1 MQSKGAIKLVAIL
14 IALACI
20 YQLSFTWATR
30 NQEKKAKVYAAA
42 AVEAEKVS
50 PAFALVP
57 ELEKSFYLDSLN
69 LAKERFYLD
78 SITAEKVFL
87 GFTYKQI
94 KEKEINLGLDLRGGM
109 NVMLE
114 VKVYDLVN
122 ALSGYNKDPLFAQ
135 AMNQAQA
142 NMANSR
148 TDFITLFAQEWDKV
162 APGKRLSSI
171 FGTYEMKDRI
181 TAESTNAEVIDVI
194 REEAESAISNSFNV
208 LRNRIDRFGV
218 TQPNIQKLGNSG
230 RILVE
235 LPGVKDPERV
245 RKLLQGTASL
255 EFWETYENKEIYQYL
270 AEADNAIKNLM
281 DETSVMPAVSDS
293 AIAKD
298 TTATA
303 VSDSAKVAQ
312 ELLAGITTD
321 SLSMDEAAIAKQNPL
336 FYLLNPNVAQGQL
349 MQGACIGRAH
359 YRDTAKIG
367 SWLRL
372 PQIQAIFPADMK
384 PMWSVKAIDQ
394 SNTIFE
400 LVAIKAN
407 TRDGRA
413 PLDGGVIT
421 DARRAFG
428 NNSAV
433 PEVSMTMNAEGARVW
448 ATMTAN
454 NVGRQIAI
462 VLDGM
467 VYSYPVVN
475 GEIPGGQSSIS
486 GNFTIEEADD
496 LANVLKS
503 GKLPAPAKIVQDT
516 VVGPSLG
523 SESINA
529 GLISFVIAFLL
540 VLVYMILF
548 YNGAG
553 MVANIALLSNVLFLF
568 GALTSFGAVLTLPG
582 IAGIVLTLGMAVDAN
597 VIIYERIKE
606 ELRAG
611 KGLGLA
617 IADGY
622 KNAYSAIIDGNLTT
636 IITGIVLAVFGSGPV
651 QGFATTLV
659 IGIITSLITSIFVS
673 RLIFE
678 WRLKRKK
685 NITFDNKYTRNI
697 LQNTKVDFVSIRKYA
712 YIFSVSAMIIGG
724 GFIVVKGFSYG
735 VDFTGGRTYVV
746 RFDKEVST
754 EDVRAAVLAEFQEGI
769 EVKQFGGANQ
779 MKITTKFM
787 IENDDPETDKLV
799 DGKLYNALNG
809 LYAAAI
815 SYDEFTSTT
824 DNPNG
829 IIQSEKVG
837 PTIADDIKRDAMIA
851 IAFALLAIFLYIA
864 ARFRNWS
871 WGSGGVIAL
880 AHDAVFTMG
889 FFSIFTGILPFSLD
903 VDQTFIAAIL
913 TIIGYSINDTVII
926 FDRIREY
933 RTLYPKRDL
942 RTNINEALNSTLAR
956 TMNTAGTTLVVMIAI
971 AIFGGEVI
979 RGFSVALIIGI
990 VIGTYSSIFI
1000 ASNVVYDI
1008 VSKREAKAKAKEL
1021 KK

>member
-30 NQEKKAKVYAAA
+30 NQEKKAKVYAVA
-42 AVEAEKVS
+42 AVEAERVS
-50 PAFALVP
+50 PAFALVS
-57 ELEKSFYLDSLN
+57 ELEKPFYLDSLR

-122 ALSGYNKDPLFAQ
+122 ALSGYHKDPLFAQ

-270 AEADNAIKNLM
+270 AEADNSIKNMLA
-281 DETSVMPAVSDS
+281 DVEAVTPVQE
-293 AIAKD
+293 D
-298 TTATA
+298 TTAVA
-303 VSDSAKVAQ
+303 AEVSDSAKVAQ
-312 ELLAGITTD
+312 ELIAGITTD
-321 SLSMDEAAIAKQNPL
+321 SLSMDEAAVAKQNPL
-336 FYLLNPNVAQGQL
+336 FFLLNPNVSQGQL
-349 MQGACIGRAH
+349 LPGACIGRAH

-367 SWLRL
+367 TWLRL
-372 PQIQAIFPADMK
+372 PQIQAIFPADLR
-384 PMWSVKAIDQ
+384 PMWSVKPIDA
-394 SNTIFE
+394 SNTFFE

-413 PLDGGVIT
+413 PLDGGVVT

-433 PEVSMTMNAEGARVW
+433 PEVSMAMNAEGARIW

-454 NVGRQIAI
+454 NIGRQIAI

-486 GNFTIEEADD
+486 GHFTIEEADD

-523 SESINA
+523 AESINA
-529 GLISFVIAFLL
+529 GMISFILAFIL
-540 VLVYMILF
+540 VLLYMGVF
-548 YNGAG
+548 YSTAG
-553 MVANIALLSNVLFLF
+553 W
-568 GALTSFGAVLTLPG
+568 
-582 IAGIVLTLGMAVDAN
+582 
-597 VIIYERIKE
+597 
-606 ELRAG
+606 
-611 KGLGLA
+611 
-617 IADGY
+617 IAD
-622 KNAYSAIIDGNLTT
+622 
-636 IITGIVLAVFGSGPV
+636 
-651 QGFATTLV
+651 
-659 IGIITSLITSIFVS
+659 
-673 RLIFE
+673 
-678 WRLKRKK
+678 
-685 NITFDNKYTRNI
+685 
-697 LQNTKVDFVSIRKYA
+697 
-712 YIFSVSAMIIGG
+712 
-724 GFIVVKGFSYG
+724 
-735 VDFTGGRTYVV
+735 
-746 RFDKEVST
+746 
-754 EDVRAAVLAEFQEGI
+754 
-769 EVKQFGGANQ
+769 
-779 MKITTKFM
+779 
-787 IENDDPETDKLV
+787 
-799 DGKLYNALNG
+799 
-809 LYAAAI
+809 
-815 SYDEFTSTT
+815 
-824 DNPNG
+824 
-829 IIQSEKVG
+829 
-837 PTIADDIKRDAMIA
+837 
-851 IAFALLAIFLYIA
+851 
-864 ARFRNWS
+864 
-871 WGSGGVIAL
+871 
-880 AHDAVFTMG
+880 
-889 FFSIFTGILPFSLD
+889 
-903 VDQTFIAAIL
+903 
-913 TIIGYSINDTVII
+913 
-926 FDRIREY
+926 
-933 RTLYPKRDL
+933 
-942 RTNINEALNSTLAR
+942 
-956 TMNTAGTTLVVMIAI
+956 
-971 AIFGGEVI
+971 
-979 RGFSVALIIGI
+979 
-990 VIGTYSSIFI
+990 
-1000 ASNVVYDI
+1000 
-1008 VSKREAKAKAKEL
+1008 
-1021 KK
+1021 

>member
-30 NQEKKAKVYAAA
+30 NQEKKAKVYAVA

-50 PAFALVP
+50 PAFAAIP
-57 ELEKSFYLDSLN
+57 ELERPFYLDSLR

-87 GFTYKQI
+87 GFTYKQV

-122 ALSGYNKDPLFAQ
+122 ALSNYNTNPLFAQ

-162 APGKRLSSI
+162 APGQRLSQI
-171 FGTYEMKDRI
+171 FGTYEMRDRI
-181 TAESTNAEVIDVI
+181 KPETSNSEVIDVI

-270 AEADNAIKNLM
+270 AEADSYIRNMLA
-281 DETSVMPAVSDS
+281 DEEAAPVQLSDTTAEVSDS
-293 AIAKD
+293 ARVAK
-298 TTATA
+298 
-303 VSDSAKVAQ
+303 
-312 ELLAGITTD
+312 ELIAGIATD
-321 SLSMDEAAIAKQNPL
+321 SLSRDEVAIAKQNPL
-336 FYLLNPNVAQGQL
+336 FFLLNPSVAQGQL
-349 MQGACIGRAH
+349 MPGACIGRAH

-367 SWLRL
+367 TWLRM
-372 PQIQAIFPADMK
+372 PQIQAIFPADMRA
-384 PMWSVKAIDQ
+384 MWSVKPIDA

-400 LVAIKAN
+400 LVAIKSN

-413 PLDGGVIT
+413 PLDGGVVT
-421 DARRAFG
+421 DARRSFG

-433 PEVSMTMNAEGARVW
+433 PEVSMSMNAEGARIW

-454 NVGRQIAI
+454 NIGRQIAI

-553 MVANIALLSNVLFLF
+553 LVANIALLSNVLFLF

-617 IADGY
+617 ISDGY

-673 RLIFE
+673 RLIFD

-685 NITFDNKYTRNI
+685 NITFDNNITRNF
-697 LQNTKVDFVSIRKYA
+697 LQNTKIDFISMRKYA
-712 YIFSVSAMIIGG
+712 YIFSIAVTVIGL
-724 GFIVVKGFSYG
+724 GFILTKGFSYG

-746 RFDKEVST
+746 RFDQEVST
-754 EDVRAAVLAEFQEGI
+754 ESVRAAVLAEFEEGI
-769 EVKQFGGANQ
+769 EVKQFGGGNQ
-779 MKITTKFM
+779 MKVTTKYM
-787 IENDDPETDKLV
+787 IDSEDPETDNIV
-799 DGKLYNALNG
+799 DTKLYNALNG
-809 LYAAAI
+809 LYANGI
-815 SYDEFTSTT
+815 SYEEFTSTT

-837 PTIADDIKRDAMIA
+837 PTIADDIKRDAVIA
-851 IAFALLAIFLYIA
+851 IVFALFAIFLYIA

-871 WGSGGVIAL
+871 WGTGGVVAL
-880 AHDAVFTMG
+880 LHDAIFTMS

-913 TIIGYSINDTVII
+913 TIIGYSINDTVVI

-933 RTLYPKRDL
+933 KTLYPKRDL
-942 RTNINEALNSTLAR
+942 KTNINEALNSTLAR
-956 TMNTAGTTLVVMIAI
+956 TINTGGTTLVVMLAI

-990 VIGTYSSIFI
+990 VIGTYSSIFVGAPI
-1000 ASNVVYDI
+1000 VYDI
-1008 VSKREAKAKAKEL
+1008 VSRRADKAKEL